1 MTIRKPLALLGLA
14 FATFGVALAGA
25 QAQGQ
30 VQGKLPASIKI
41 ATEGAYA
48 PYNFTTPQGKLDGFE
63 VELANAL
70 CERMK
75 IKCEVVAQDWDGIV
89 PALQA
94 RKYDAIMAGMNV
106 TEKRREVMDFTRP
119 YSTDTNGLMVETT
132 SPLAKLPLDGQKF
145 DLTKDP
151 AAAQKAV
158 DEIKPMLKGKTIGV
172 QVATIH
178 ANFMNKYLKGVAE
191 VREYKTTEQHDLDL
205 AAGRL
210 DAVFASDVAL
220 RGTLAKPEFAK
231 GYALVGPRF
240 RGDVFGG
247 GVAVGLRKNE
257 PELRQAFDDAIGAM
271 VADGSLKALAMK
283 WFKTDTV
290 PQG

>member
-1 MTIRKPLALLGLA
+1 MKVLHILGAALV
-14 FATFGVALAGA
+14 GVVLSGAA
-25 QAQGQ
+25 QAQD
-30 VQGKLPASIKI
+30 KLPESIKI

-48 PYNFTTPQGKLDGFE
+48 PYNFMTPSGKLDGFE

-75 IKCEVVAQDWDGIV
+75 VKCEVVAQDWDGII

-94 RKYDAIMAGMNV
+94 HKYDAIMAGMNI
-106 TEKRREVMDFTRP
+106 TDKRKEVIDFTRS
-119 YSTDTNGLMVETT
+119 YTTDTSGLMAEKS

-145 DLTKDP
+145 DLTRDT

-158 DEIKPMLKGKTIGV
+158 DEIKPLLKGKTIGV

-178 ANFMNKYLKGVAE
+178 ANFLAKYLKGVVE

-205 AAGRL
+205 AAGRV
-210 DAVFASDVAL
+210 DAVFAGDVAL

-231 GYALVGPRF
+231 DYALVGPRF
-240 RGDVFGG
+240 RGDVFGS

-257 PELRQAFDDAIGAM
+257 PALKQAFDDAIGAM
-271 VADGSLKALAMK
+271 VADGSLKALSIK

>member
-1 MTIRKPLALLGLA
+1 MTLLKTLGLA
-14 FATFGVALAGA
+14 ALGTVLAFGARA
-25 QAQGQ
+25 QD
-30 VQGKLPASIKI
+30 KLPDSIKI

-48 PYNFTTPQGKLDGFE
+48 PFNFMTPSGKLDGFE
-63 VELANAL
+63 VELAAAL
-70 CERMK
+70 CERIK
-75 IKCEVVAQDWDGIV
+75 VKCEVVAQDWDGIV

-106 TEKRREVMDFTRP
+106 TEKRKEVMDFSRP
-119 YSTDTNGLMVETT
+119 YSTDTNGFMVESTN
-132 SPLAKLPLDGQKF
+132 PLAKLPLDGQKF
-145 DLTKDP
+145 DLSANPTE
-151 AAAQKAV
+151 AQKAV
-158 DEIKPMLKGKTIGV
+158 DAMKPMLKGKTVGV

-178 ANFMNKYLKGVAE
+178 ANFMNKYLKDVVE

-210 DAVFASDVAL
+210 DAIFASDVAL

-231 GYALVGPRF
+231 GYALVGPRL

-247 GVAVGLRKNE
+247 GVAVGMRKNE
-257 PELRQAFDDAIGAM
+257 PELHKAFDDAIAAM
-271 VADGSLKALAMK
+271 AADGSLKALSMK
-283 WFKTDTV
+283 WFKTDIS